1 VSAIRLA
8 LIAALLLAGTPRAAP
23 EDAGLRARVDG
34 LLGSFRPVSVEQWRS
49 LGSEAAPVLESIARD
64 GRALPTRRARA
75 LAALGVLRPSAA
87 RPLVKELASDRTA
100 PPVLR
105 SAAVDAAP
113 SVLGTES
120 VSFLAPFLHDGD
132 AAVRRRSAEALAAT
146 GPTGCRVVLKE
157 PQPASA
163 SDPLART
170 RAGCTEQLRTSPSS
184 ER

>member
-1 VSAIRLA
+1 MSAIRPA
-8 LIAALLLAGTPRAAP
+8 LIAALLLAGAAQAAP
-23 EDAGLRARVDG
+23 EDAGVRARVDG
-34 LLGSFRPVSVEQWRS
+34 LLGSFRPVTVEQWRS
-49 LGSEAAPVLESIARD
+49 LGSEAAPVLESVARD
-64 GRALPTRRARA
+64 ARALPTRRARA

-87 RPLVKELASDRTA
+87 GPLVKELASDRTA

-113 SVLGTES
+113 SVLGAES
-120 VSFLAPFLHDGD
+120 VSFLTPFLRDGD

-146 GPTGCRVVLKE
+146 GAAGCRVVLKE
-157 PQPASA
+157 PQPTSA

-170 RAGCTEQLRTSPSS
+170 RAGCAEQLRTSPAP